1 MSNKIL
7 KYFTIFQGNSPCFC
21 ILTFLSNKLAL
32 AHQGV
37 AVQRSSRGFL
47 AQRRTSPGSS
57 PRQLSG
63 KASND
68 DDGHNHEDN
77 HDHGD
82 DHDDHVGTILI
93 VAAAK
98 VLPRQRRFGSHP
110 PEYSTPTRY
119 STNLPRTAF
128 SCTTMFS
135 LNQKQK
141 YCKGLLL
148 LGPCEYFLLQGS
160 SKNGI
165 L

>member
-1 MSNKIL
+1 MQISNCQI
-7 KYFTIFQGNSPCFC
+7 KYSNTIFQGNSPCFC

-68 DDGHNHEDN
+68 DDD
-77 HDHGD
+77 HDHDD

-128 SCTTMFS
+128 SCTTIFS
-135 LNQKQK
+135 LNQTQK

>member
-1 MSNKIL
+1 MSIKIL

-47 AQRRTSPGSS
+47 AQRRTSPCSS

-68 DDGHNHEDN
+68 DDD
-77 HDHGD
+77 HDHDD

-93 VAAAK
+93 VSAAK

-135 LNQKQK
+135 LNQTQK

-148 LGPCEYFLLQGS
+148 LGLCEYFLCPY
-160 SKNGI
+160 
-165 L
+165 